1 MARASLF
8 NAYIDWE
15 HDNLDY
21 DVGIAFGNIQNNI
34 PHVLEMIGG
43 EMIEDLQKHI
53 QKDVYDAY
61 TPTSYPRR
69 KDHPE
74 FGTSLI
80 DIKNFDTRVND
91 DTLEFDYHPTGFH
104 SGKMKD
110 VLNYDPHYKA
120 SRASAEN
127 PLKPHPVHGDALIE
141 RIETGKGYDWRLKD
155 ADFPQR
161 PFWSNF
167 VDEEMNGGIIRHFNR
182 IVPQINMT
190 DGKCDYKF
198 TRGGYSDLTR
208 DGGDATSFDEN
219 IIDDYDDLPF

>member
-1 MARASLF
+1 MARASLI
-8 NAYIDWE
+8 NAYVDWE

-21 DVGIAFGNIQNNI
+21 DIGIAFGLIQDNISN
-34 PHVLEMIGG
+34 VLQTIGG

-69 KDHPE
+69 KDNPR
-74 FGTSLI
+74 FGTALD
-80 DIKNFDTRVND
+80 DIKNFSTHVDD

-110 VLNYDPHYKA
+110 ALNFNTRYKEA
-120 SRASAEN
+120 GATAEL
-127 PLKPHPVHGDALIE
+127 PLKPHPVHGDDLIE
-141 RIETGKGYDWRLKD
+141 RIESGKGYDWRLKN

-182 IVPQINMT
+182 AVSITNMT
-190 DGKCDYKF
+190 DGKYDYKF
-198 TRGGYSDLTR
+198 TRGRYSDLNYDSS
-208 DGGDATSFDEN
+208 DGSIFDDEE
-219 IIDDYDDLPF
+219 YELPF